1 MKKIVLGLAAMLLTT
16 SAIAESF
23 FDYKQEVNLGY
34 SYVTLK
40 TEGAPDLD
48 GYFLGIKAL
57 KTIQTFENGQSIAV
71 GFGVNLTYV
80 PDLKADPLIENDT
93 IYYVD
98 IMPRVTYVISDE
110 IDVSTFVGYTKG
122 ELSYEVF
129 SNKYTYDYT
138 GISYGI
144 GSSYEMVSN
153 LRINLNVLATDGEY
167 ERNGTKTK
175 ADNVRYMI
183 GVGYNF

>member
-1 MKKIVLGLAAMLLTT
+1 MKKIVLGLVATLLTT
-16 SAIAESF
+16 SVMAESF

-40 TEGAPDLD
+40 STDAPDLD

-57 KTIQTFENGQSIAV
+57 KTVQTFENGQSIAL

-80 PDLKADPLIENDT
+80 PDLKADPLIKNDT
-93 IYYVD
+93 VYYVD

-110 IDVSTFVGYTKG
+110 IDVSAFVGYTKG
-122 ELSYEVF
+122 ELSFEVF

-144 GSSYEMVSN
+144 GSSYEIISDLRVN
-153 LRINLNVLATDGEY
+153 LDVLATDGEY
-167 ERNGTKTK
+167 ERNSIASK

-183 GVGYNF
+183 GVGYEF